1 MDLEYIKLRIL
12 KRSGKMVIELKYSGT
27 NTYLIRGTDGS
38 ILFDTGWAGS
48 FPQFCRALGEA
59 GAAVRE
65 IRYLFI
71 SHFHPD
77 HMGIAQE
84 IAGCGVRIVAADVQR
99 AHIHDA
105 DRVFA
110 KEGNRSYLP
119 IADEGVRFISCT
131 ESRALLEECGIAG
144 EVVHTPGHS
153 EDSIS
158 LCLDNGLLFVGDL
171 NPLYELDLHRGTQIG
186 ESWDRLLAKNP
197 VKVYYGHAK
206 AAELGEGRG
215 TPKKESGHS
224 KDTFRLVKKIMKYID
239 KGYTLE
245 NAARATGADRAFVED
260 VARMYLTHQNISV
273 QGILD
278 RIEIKGK

>member
-1 MDLEYIKLRIL
+1 MFFVKG
-12 KRSGKMVIELKYSGT
+12 SGKVVIELKYSGT

-38 ILFDTGWAGS
+38 VLFDTGWAGS
-48 FPQFCRALGEA
+48 FPKFVRALGGA
-59 GAAVRE
+59 GATVQE

-84 IAGCGVRIVAADVQR
+84 IAGCGVRIVAVDVQR

-110 KEGNRSYLP
+110 KEGNRLYLP
-119 IADEGVRFISCT
+119 IVDEDVRVISCG
-131 ESRALLEECGIAG
+131 ESRPLLAECGIAG

-158 LCLDNGLLFVGDL
+158 LCLDEGVLFVGDL

-186 ESWDRLLAKNP
+186 DSWDKLLARNP
-197 VKVYYGHAK
+197 VKVYYGHAR
-206 AAELGEGRG
+206 AAELNRDRRM
-215 TPKKESGHS
+215 PKKESGHS
-224 KDTFRLVKKIMKYID
+224 RDIFRLVKKIVKYID
-239 KGYTLE
+239 KGYALE
-245 NAARATGADRAFVED
+245 DVGRATGADKTFVED
-260 VARMYLTHQNISV
+260 VARMYLTHQNISI

>member
-1 MDLEYIKLRIL
+1 
-12 KRSGKMVIELKYSGT
+12 MVIELKYSGT

-48 FPQFCRALGEA
+48 FPQFCGALGAA
-59 GAAVRE
+59 GATVQE

-84 IAGCGVRIVAADVQR
+84 IAGCGVKIVAADVQR

-110 KEGNRSYLP
+110 KEGNRLYLP
-119 IADEGVRFISCT
+119 IMDEDIRVISFG
-131 ESRALLEECGIAG
+131 ESRSLLKECGIAG

-158 LCLDNGLLFVGDL
+158 LCLDEGVLFVGDL
-171 NPLYELDLHRGTQIG
+171 NPLYELDMHRGTQIG
-186 ESWDRLLAKNP
+186 DSWDKLLARNP
-197 VKVYYGHAK
+197 AKVYYGHAK
-206 AAELGEGRG
+206 AAELSRERK
-215 TPKKESGHS
+215 TSKKEAGQS
-224 KDTFRLVKKIMKYID
+224 KDIFRLVKKIMKYMD
-239 KGYTLE
+239 KGYMLE
-245 NAARATGADRAFVED
+245 DIERATGAERIFVED
-260 VARMYLTHQNISV
+260 VVRMYLTHQNISV

>member
-1 MDLEYIKLRIL
+1 
-12 KRSGKMVIELKYSGT
+12 MVIELKYSGT
-27 NTYLIRGTDGS
+27 NTYLIRGTNGS

-59 GAAVRE
+59 GATAQE

-84 IAGCGVRIVAADVQR
+84 IAGCGARIVVADVQR
-99 AHIHDA
+99 AHIHEP

-110 KEGNRSYLP
+110 KEGNRFYLP
-119 IADEGVRFISCT
+119 IADEDIRVISCG
-131 ESRALLEECGIAG
+131 ESRLLLKECGIAG

-153 EDSIS
+153 EDSIT
-158 LCLDNGLLFVGDL
+158 LCLDEGLLFVGDL
-171 NPLYELDLHRGTQIG
+171 NPLYELDIHRGTQI
-186 ESWDRLLAKNP
+186 EDSWNKLLVLNP
-197 VKVYYGHAK
+197 IKVYYGHAK
-206 AAELGEGRG
+206 AVELSRERG

-224 KDTFRLVKKIMKYID
+224 KDMFRLVKKIMKYID
-239 KGYTLE
+239 KGYTME
-245 NAARATGADRAFVED
+245 DIGRATGADKVFLED
-260 VARMYLTHQNISV
+260 VARMYLTHRGISV

>member
-1 MDLEYIKLRIL
+1 MI
-12 KRSGKMVIELKYSGT
+12 IELKYSNT
-27 NTYLIRGTDGS
+27 NTYLVRGTDGS

-48 FPQFCRALGEA
+48 FPQFRRALGEA
-59 GAAVRE
+59 GATMQE

-84 IAGCGVRIVAADVQR
+84 IAGCGVKIVAADVQR

-105 DRVFA
+105 DKVFA
-110 KEGNRSYLP
+110 KEGNRLYQP
-119 IADEGVRFISCT
+119 VVDEDVRIISCG
-131 ESRALLEECGIAG
+131 ESRPLLEECGIAG

-158 LCLDNGLLFVGDL
+158 LCLDEGVFFVGDL
-171 NPLYELDLHRGTQIG
+171 NPLYESELHRGTKIG
-186 ESWDRLLAKNP
+186 ESWDKLLARNP
-197 VKVYYGHAK
+197 VKVYYGNAK
-206 AAELGEGRG
+206 AAELGGEQRA
-215 TPKKESGHS
+215 PEKESARS
-224 KDTFRLVKKIMKYID
+224 KDMFRLVKKIMKYIY
-239 KGYTLE
+239 KGYTLQDIE
-245 NAARATGADRAFVED
+245 RATGADQAFLED